1 MLYLRNLGNQ
11 LKERKD
17 RLYGAGATSYDS
29 ELKYLLQFLDGN
41 LFFSSLLTELEANA
55 SVDFYQWNKQLDA
68 IRELQFPE
76 TEEGRAKLCYGC
88 IRQWASDGGTRIRQ
102 RWFSLLGSN
111 SISSVSREFTRTI
124 VEPFVN
130 FLLDKTVEGGSVLYL
145 IERFKIKVE
154 WYRQE
159 KLYDQYKANTR
170 LGEKHL
176 DNKLRADLFEGGVD
190 YPLSQ
195 PVSPSGK
202 ADIVALLGSQ
212 DPLVLEAKVFDP
224 ETSKDKSNLSQ
235 GFHQVLSYAN
245 DYNESI
251 GYLVVFNCSA
261 SQLLI
266 SPEGDSSIEFPPRI
280 AYAGKMFFV
289 IPIDV
294 NPETESASIE
304 RPDSRVTITSK
315 YLIGNPGT
323 VESD

>member
-29 ELKYLLQFLDGN
+29 EIKYLLQFLDGN

-55 SVDFYQWNKQLDA
+55 SVDFYQWDKQLYA
-68 IRELQFPE
+68 TRELQFPE

-88 IRQWASDGGTRIRQ
+88 IRQWASDGGTRIKQ
-102 RWFSLLGSN
+102 RWFSLLGSH
-111 SISSVSREFTRTI
+111 SVDSVSRDFTQNI
-124 VEPFVN
+124 VEHFVN
-130 FLLDKTVEGGSVLYL
+130 FLLDKTATGGSVLYL
-145 IERFKIKVE
+145 IERYKIKVE
-154 WYRQE
+154 WYRQK
-159 KLYDQYKANTR
+159 KLYDLYIANTTQ
-170 LGEKHL
+170 GEKSL
-176 DNKLRADLFEGGVD
+176 DCELRADLFEGGVD

-195 PVSPSGK
+195 PLSPSGK
-202 ADIVALLGSQ
+202 ADIVALLGSP
-212 DPLVLEAKVFDP
+212 DPLVLEVKVFDP
-224 ETSKDKSNLSQ
+224 KNSKGKGNLSQ

-261 SQLLI
+261 SQLVI

-280 AYAGKMFFV
+280 AHAGKMFFV

-294 NPETESASIE
+294 NPETESASKE